1 MKVVHSLVALLFSSI
16 VSAQQVVIMSPLA
29 GTSVSPGKNITVTI
43 GKPDSLSASEEVA
56 VVIAIRSCARD
67 LCAPQVEALGDILY
81 NGPFNPRTNSNQP
94 TQDFNIRIPQSTS
107 NGNALLTVTHFA
119 LIGAGPRPWM
129 ELKNVSVV
137 VN

>member
-1 MKVVHSLVALLFSSI
+1 MRLVNPLVALIFSSI
-16 VSAQQVVIMSPLA
+16 AAAQQVFIMTPLA

-56 VVIAIRSCARD
+56 VVIAIRSCAWNI
-67 LCAPQVEALGDILY
+67 CVPQAEALGEILY
-81 NGPFNPRTNSNQP
+81 SGPFNPHTNFKQP
-94 TQDFNIRIPQSTS
+94 SQDFNIRIPQSMS
-107 NGNALLTVTHFA
+107 NGSALLTVTHFA